1 MERLSKGGNM
11 PKTRKSS
18 SPTITKPR
26 TAGTY
31 PTTEEIALR
40 AYQIFLERGGA
51 PGNALE
57 DWTRAER
64 ELIENGSKPR
74 RKPAPKSIAA

>member
-1 MERLSKGGNM
+1 M
-11 PKTRKSS
+11 PKNVKGSS
-18 SPTITKPR
+18 TTVSKPR
-26 TAGTY
+26 AATSH

-40 AYQIFLERGGA
+40 AYHIYLERGGA

-64 ELIENGSKPR
+64 ELLEESRKPR
-74 RKPAPKSIAA
+74 RKPGPKLVAA

>member
-1 MERLSKGGNM
+1 M

-18 SPTITKPR
+18 SPTVRKPQANGNR
-26 TAGTY
+26 

-40 AYQIFLERGGA
+40 AYHIYLERGGA

-64 ELIENGSKPR
+64 ELLEKSSQLR